1 MKAARA
7 AAAMAALSL
16 LGGACA
22 RGADQGT
29 VRTCFNTIGVKE
41 PDADG
46 LGSIQGWLN
55 VAKQAKDE
63 SKDPRL
69 LKAADAVAIA
79 LSPAVQ
85 ADGFTKAERERYAAA
100 AKQVL
105 KACNDAKAFEGDPRK
120 PL

>member
-1 MKAARA
+1 MRAARA
-7 AAAMAALSL
+7 AAALAALAL
-16 LGGACA
+16 LAGACA
-22 RGADQGT
+22 RGVDQGT

-41 PDADG
+41 PDATG

-63 SKDPRL
+63 SKDTRIL
-69 LKAADAVAIA
+69 TAADAVSAA

-85 ADGFTKAERERYAAA
+85 SDGFTKAERERYEAAV
-100 AKQVL
+100 KQML
-105 KACNDAKAFEGDPRK
+105 KACKDAKAFEGDPRK